1 MKITHQFL
9 EKYNKPGPRYTSY
22 PPATSFHDKFKTED
36 FISSVTSSNQATPE
50 NISIYIHIPFCP
62 QRCHFCGCNTTEYKS
77 EETINQY
84 IASLLKEINTC
95 AHHLDR
101 TRKVSQIH
109 WGGGTPN
116 SIRIE
121 LIEKVIHRIK
131 QYFSLTDNNEVSI
144 ECNPAYLE
152 FADIDKLASLG
163 FNRISL
169 GIQDFH
175 PEVLK
180 AINRLQSLHPLEKL
194 IERMKINKIKSFN
207 FDLVYG
213 LPLQNID
220 TFKENLLKT
229 IELGPDRIATFSY
242 AHVPWFN
249 KLQRSLENYY
259 LPSPEEKLS
268 MLMLAL
274 ETFTANGYEAV
285 GMDHF
290 AKPTDE
296 LAIAKKNRKLHR
308 NFQGYCTKETTGQVY
323 GFGSSSISQLWNSY
337 SQNTKDIYGY
347 MNRIAADGFAVE
359 RGYLLNDKEIIVR
372 EVINEI
378 MCNGYLDFSDVAKR
392 FNISPDELKHTLD
405 FNSSKLDEFIAD
417 ELLEINNNVIHVNS
431 DGMFVIRNIAMCFDP
446 FLKIEDSQFSK
457 TV

>member
-1 MKITHQFL
+1 MNITHQFL

-22 PPATSFHDKFKTED
+22 PPATSFHEKFKTED
-36 FISSVTSSNQATPE
+36 FISSIVSSNNSKPE
-50 NISIYIHIPFCP
+50 NISIYVHIPFCP
-62 QRCHFCGCNTTEYKS
+62 QRCYFCGCNTTEFKS
-77 EETINQY
+77 EETINKY
-84 IASLLKEINTC
+84 IDSLLKEIDTC
-95 AHHLDR
+95 ASYLDKS
-101 TRKVSQIH
+101 RKVTQIH

-116 SIRIE
+116 SIKLE
-121 LIEKVIHRIK
+121 LVEKVMKRITHH
-131 QYFSLTDNNEVSI
+131 FILSANNEVSI

-152 FADIDKLASLG
+152 LEDIDKLGSLG

-180 AINRLQSLHPLEKL
+180 AINRLHSKHPLEQL
-194 IERMKINKIKSFN
+194 IERMKINHINSFN

-220 TFKENLLKT
+220 TFKENIQRT

-249 KLQRSLENYY
+249 KLQKSLESYH

-268 MLMLAL
+268 MLITAL
-274 ETFTANGYEAV
+274 DTFTANGYESI

-296 LAIAKKNRKLHR
+296 LAIAKKNRRLHR

-337 SQNTKDIYGY
+337 SQNVKDLKRY
-347 MNRIAADGFAVE
+347 MQRIEENGFAVE
-359 RGYLLNDKEIIVR
+359 RGYLLNDTEIIVR

-378 MCNGYLDFSDVAKR
+378 MCNGYLDFSEIATN
-392 FNISPDELKHTLD
+392 FNLTKEALKQTLKYYPAML
-405 FNSSKLDEFIAD
+405 NEFIED
-417 ELLEINNNVIHVNS
+417 KLVEIDDNTIRVNA

>member
-22 PPATSFHDKFKTED
+22 PPATSFNEKFKTED
-36 FISSVTSSNQATPE
+36 YISSIISSNKAYPE

-62 QRCHFCGCNTTEYKS
+62 QRCYFCGCNTTEFKS
-77 EETINQY
+77 EETINKY
-84 IASLLKEINTC
+84 IDSLIKEIDTC
-95 AHHLDR
+95 ASYIDKS
-101 TRKVSQIH
+101 RKVTQIH

-116 SIRIE
+116 SIKLE
-121 LIEKVIHRIK
+121 LIERVIKRINYHFK
-131 QYFSLTDNNEVSI
+131 LSLNNEVSI

-152 FADIDKLASLG
+152 LEDIDKLASLG

-175 PEVLK
+175 TGVLK
-180 AINRLQSLHPLEKL
+180 AINRLETKHPLEKL
-194 IERMKINKIKSFN
+194 IERMHINKISSFN

-213 LPLQNID
+213 LPLQNTDI
-220 TFKENLLKT
+220 FRENVLKT

-249 KLQRSLENYY
+249 KLQKSLENYH

-274 ETFTANGYEAV
+274 ETFTANGYESI

-296 LAIAKKNRKLHR
+296 LAIAKRNRRLHR

-337 SQNTKDIYGY
+337 SQNVKDIKRY
-347 MNRIAADGFAVE
+347 MQRIEDTGFAVE
-359 RGYLLNDKEIIVR
+359 RGYLLNETKIIVR

-378 MCNGYLDFSDVAKR
+378 MCNGYLDFSEIASR
-392 FNISPDELKHTLD
+392 FNISAETLKQTLKFD
-405 FNSSKLDEFIAD
+405 PSKLNEFIAD
-417 ELLEINNNVIHVNS
+417 ELIEINNNIIQVNAN
-431 DGMFVIRNIAMCFDP
+431 GMFVIRNIAMCFDP